1 MNQKTTVTVTNPD
14 GKIFDNSSDTVMVF
28 TVNGLKAVLE
38 EKSNELNNSVIYAG
52 KGIPPQCFAEI
63 IAGLIINLTGNYF
76 KNPIE
81 TSFQISEIADR
92 LREHSDKL
100 EKETIDDI
108 GEQELKKFLM
118 DFLMKS

>member
-1 MNQKTTVTVTNPD
+1 MNQKTTVTVTNPN
-14 GKIFDNSSDTVMVF
+14 GKSVDRSSDTVMVF
-28 TVNGLKAVLE
+28 TVDGLKEVLQG
-38 EKSNELNNSVIYAG
+38 KSDGVDSGVMYVG
-52 KGIPPQCFAEI
+52 KGIPPRYFAEI
-63 IAGLIINLTGNYF
+63 IAKMILHLTKDYL

-81 TSFQISEIADR
+81 ASFQISEIADR

-108 GEQELKKFLM
+108 GEQELKKFLV